1 MREENKNK
9 PTPKKGN
16 VTKQRWFWP
25 VIYAS
30 CSILLVAGVWGYSAL
45 TNSSNETGTKK
56 ITVSKEETPSVE
68 TNAKAESMK
77 YPFKEA
83 LLKEGK
89 CEIDGNSVR
98 FLFTADTVGEFT
110 VKITAS
116 VGAETVITKRTLVVR
131 E

>member
-1 MREENKNK
+1 MCENEILFFLLGEREYIDGEVRPRN
-9 PTPKKGN
+9 PKEI
-16 VTKQRWFWP
+16 V
-25 VIYAS
+25 VITDSTY
-30 CSILLVAGVWGYSAL
+30 
-45 TNSSNETGTKK
+45 E
-56 ITVSKEETPSVE
+56 ITQ
-68 TNAKAESMK
+68 
-77 YPFKEA
+77 KEA

-116 VGAETVITKRTLVVR
+116 VGAEKVITKRTLVVR

>member
-1 MREENKNK
+1 MCENEILFFLLGEREYIGGEVRPRN
-9 PTPKKGN
+9 PKEI
-16 VTKQRWFWP
+16 V
-25 VIYAS
+25 VITDSTY
-30 CSILLVAGVWGYSAL
+30 
-45 TNSSNETGTKK
+45 E
-56 ITVSKEETPSVE
+56 ITQ
-68 TNAKAESMK
+68 
-77 YPFKEA
+77 KEA

-116 VGAETVITKRTLVVR
+116 VGAEKKMSKRTVIVR